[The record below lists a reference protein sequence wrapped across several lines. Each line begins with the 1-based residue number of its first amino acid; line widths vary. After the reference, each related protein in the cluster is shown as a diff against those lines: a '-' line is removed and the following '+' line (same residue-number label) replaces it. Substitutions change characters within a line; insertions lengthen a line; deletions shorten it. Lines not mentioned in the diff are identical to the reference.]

1 MDRWEERV
9 TGCGTA
15 VAGVLELSKVYFEHF
30 NKIEIAG
37 SKIRR
42 NNASLISDNRPSN
55 LRGSAQRRIARV
67 STAFALSAALVEI
80 DDLTNHK
87 HQKSLI
93 IERVLDTFFRGRDR
107 DIDDCLDA
115 MTELSLVEKHDD
127 NIMEKKRHYRKFTPK
142 YVEFLKDYTESV
154 VTTVTGMETVLGQKW
169 RQTARIVFDFYR
181 FRYIPE
187 WYLLIRRILRSSA
200 RHRNKMDSEQYSMM
214 FEDANVWFGINLY
227 LTWYAKSP
235 EHDRTIASFESY
247 VSDRGHDADVIIE
260 GIMDMGLCIKV
271 DERLTLDDNM
281 IEHVAEYAKNVTVD
295 YENFVSTIH
304 RSVDLVQ
311 NEKELDRG
319 WPSVHSPSQAV
330 DALTPH
336 L

>member
-200 RHRNKMDSEQYSMM
+200 RHRNKIPRTSVPSKHTYQQYLVFS
-214 FEDANVWFGINLY
+214 ISY
-227 LTWYAKSP
+227 RAKSLSILLRLSVRP
-235 EHDRTIASFESY
+235 IVMCTLPRSGTARSYTTDTGILVESAS
-247 VSDRGHDADVIIE
+247 I
-260 GIMDMGLCIKV
+260 
-271 DERLTLDDNM
+271 
-281 IEHVAEYAKNVTVD
+281 
-295 YENFVSTIH
+295 
-304 RSVDLVQ
+304 
-311 NEKELDRG
+311 
-319 WPSVHSPSQAV
+319 
-330 DALTPH
+330 ALT
-336 L
+336 